1 MRNIYQHLL
10 TVLLLVVSINIYS
23 QISPDPGFGDGDTP
37 TLLIVI
43 NGSTNVSLNDTETY
57 TVQSLGSQPTSGTWS
72 IVGGGTIVQQTATSA
87 TIKWTSAGTKQI
99 AYQGLSGLQ
108 SLHGS
113 LNVTVVG
120 LPIAPDIPAV
130 PTIQSASCGQTT
142 IQRGAPPNDVVW
154 YWQGTNNNGTSTANS
169 LSSYNVTQNGR
180 YYLRARNNNGIWSL
194 ASSYIDI
201 IVNQTPSI
209 PSSASVNDQCGISVL
224 TRNNPPSGVTWYWQ
238 SSASGTS
245 TSNSSSSITRT
256 SGSTYYL
263 RARNN
268 STGCW
273 SSVRSVSY
281 AIKSVP
287 PTPGTIS
294 VSNRCGSSVLTRSTP
309 PSGITWYWQSSASGT
324 LTSNSSSSIT
334 RTSGSTYY
342 LRARNNSTGCWSSV
356 RSVSYAIK
364 SVPSTPSSVSVND
377 QCGSSVLTRN
387 NPPSGVTWYWQSS
400 ASGTSTSNSS
410 SSITRT
416 SGSTYYLRARNN
428 STGCWSSVRS
438 VSYAIK
444 SVPSTPSSASV
455 NNQCGSSVLTRNNP
469 PSGVT
474 WYWQSSASGTSTSN
488 SSSSITRTSGSTYYL
503 RARNNSTGCWSSV
516 RSVSYAI
523 KSVPSTPS
531 SASVNNQCG
540 SSVLTRNNPPS
551 GVTWYWQSSASGTST
566 SNSSSSI
573 TRTSG
578 STYYLRAR
586 NNSTGCWSSVRSVSY
601 AIKSVPST
609 PSSASV
615 NNQCGSSVL
624 TRNNPP
630 SGVTWYWQ
638 SSASGTSTS
647 NSSSSITRTSGSTY
661 YLRARNNST
670 GCWSS
675 VRSVS
680 YAIKSVPSTPSSASV
695 NNQCGSSVLTRNNP
709 PSGVTWYWQSSA
721 SGTSTSNSSSNITR
735 TSGSTYYLRARNNSS
750 GCWSSARSI
759 NYSIGQ
765 GTLWYADADGDGL
778 GDPNTSQ
785 QACTQPA
792 GYVSN
797 NSDQCVNQHGGGSA
811 TGCFESSTQFS
822 NENYVFTRDYQVP
835 IQKAGA
841 ISSQHD
847 VIESITYFDG
857 LGRTKQSIGIGQ
869 SPLQQD
875 IVTHMSY
882 DVIGRQD
889 KEFLPYVAPTQNGQI
904 ITGDI
909 AAATQ
914 GYYKT
919 NYADDFSG
927 VSLPEVNA
935 YSQKEFEASPLNRV
949 LKQAAPGKDWKLG
962 NGHEIKFEYDTNIA
976 NEVRLYYVTTSFAN
990 KTYTP
995 TLQENGFYKGGE
1007 LYKTITKDEN
1017 WQATQSYI
1025 KDHTTEEF
1033 KNKQGQVILKRTYNK
1048 DKAHDTYYVYDDLGN
1063 LSYVLPPRVT
1073 TENGVSNEELTKLCY
1088 QYVYDYRNRLVEKK
1102 IPGKGW
1108 EYILYD
1114 NLDRPVLTQDA
1125 NLKTGRKWLFTKY
1138 DAFGRIAYT
1147 GMHTTTIDRNNRI
1160 AMQAYFSSQNNT
1172 AVKQYETKVT
1182 SGVGGY
1188 NTYYTKTNFPNS
1200 SLEIHTIN
1208 YYDNYEF
1215 DMQGLPNSVSLYK
1228 TNEETST
1235 SRLKGL
1241 ATGVKVKVLGTG
1253 DWITTITYYDKKA
1266 RPVYVYSKN
1275 EFLNTVDVV
1284 ESKLDAFTGRVE
1296 ETKTTHKKTGQ
1307 ADIVT
1312 IDAFEYDHVNRLL
1325 QQTQQINNQA
1335 IEVIA
1340 ENEYDELG
1348 QLKSKAVGGKTNQN
1362 RLQTVDYA
1370 YNVRGWLK
1378 SINNPQAS
1386 LSDDFFAFELK
1397 YNTLSSYNKLNSTK
1411 LYNGNISETIWR
1423 TKSDNKKRGYGYTYD
1438 ALNRIRRARYKAGND
1453 FTEEENFFDNKNILY
1468 DENGNITQLDRFSPN
1483 NDFTNEEKTDQLKY
1497 FYYRMSNQ
1505 LKYVRDEATVNKDT
1519 GFKDGNL
1526 TSVDYT
1532 YDENGNM
1539 LTDANKGISNIRYN
1553 HLNLPIEVTFDDN
1566 PNKRISY
1573 TYDTAGMKLRKV
1585 VKEGSTTTVTDYA
1598 GNYIYKN
1605 NELEF
1610 FNHPEGYYNVTSSP
1624 TSGELEGAY
1633 IYQYKDHL
1641 GNVRLSYTD
1650 ANNDG
1655 VITASTEIVEE
1666 SNYYPFGLKHKGY
1679 NGNVSSLGNSVA
1691 QKFGY
1696 NGKELEESLGLDLY
1710 EMDMRQYDP
1719 AIARWTSIDPVIHH
1733 SMSTYNAFDNNPVFW
1748 ADPSG
1753 ADAVQNENGWTFTG
1767 EDAVNVFNAAKEIY
1781 GSGPGDGDK
1790 KKKKKKSQKKAVKDM
1805 GTGELYAMAYNGY
1818 ARTAYSNGNDPY
1830 NPTDADIA
1838 QNEREKSEAAFE
1850 LMMIIGGEWVLARLV
1865 QGGRW
1870 VYTSL
1875 RLGKTTATI
1884 ARVGKTG
1891 KKVVEMGIDKLNAL
1905 HSVPRAGKGVNY
1917 IDDLAELISK
1927 NGYDINQAIPVVK
1940 MPNGRLV
1947 ISGGH
1952 HRVAAMKKLG
1962 ENTIPSVMRNWNN
1975 LSKAVQQRLLNGPNG
1990 EAWKNY
1996 LK

>member
-268 STGCW
+268 SSGCW
-273 SSVRSVSY
+273 SSARSVSY

-287 PTPGTIS
+287 STPSS
-294 VSNRCGSSVLTRSTP
+294 VSVNDQCGSSVLTRSTP

-377 QCGSSVLTRN
+377 QCGISVLTRN

-578 STYYLRAR
+578 S
-586 NNSTGCWSSVRSVSY
+586 
-601 AIKSVPST
+601 I
-609 PSSASV
+609 
-615 NNQCGSSVL
+615 
-624 TRNNPP
+624 
-630 SGVTWYWQ
+630 
-638 SSASGTSTS
+638 
-647 NSSSSITRTSGSTY
+647 
-661 YLRARNNST
+661 
-670 GCWSS
+670 
-675 VRSVS
+675 
-680 YAIKSVPSTPSSASV
+680 
-695 NNQCGSSVLTRNNP
+695 
-709 PSGVTWYWQSSA
+709 
-721 SGTSTSNSSSNITR
+721 
-735 TSGSTYYLRARNNSS
+735 YYLRARNNSS
-750 GCWSSARSI
+750 GCWSEARSV

-778 GDPNTSQ
+778 GDSNTSQ
-785 QACTQPA
+785 QACTQPT

-1610 FNHPEGYYNVTSSP
+1610 FNHPEGYVSPTVTSTGVEMS
-1624 TSGELEGAY
+1624 Y
-1633 IYQYKDHL
+1633 VYQYKDHL

-1650 ANNDG
+1650 SNNDG
-1655 VITASTEIVEE
+1655 VITAGTEIVEE